1 VADAPPEKTSL
12 VPAAAP
18 SGKRDVA
25 TSPYVEL
32 ANNRLQAVVAS
43 GSDVN
48 RVYCAFLE
56 AGSGAFY
63 SSTNN
68 NRPDAGMQKRIVWMV
83 GEAVAQFGLERVAR
97 YLQVDPARVQTA
109 AQLAAEVLRKG
120 TPRKEEAGVVF
131 SRFLNYLRFVELQ
144 SRGEPLPEMAWF
156 TAR

>member
-1 VADAPPEKTSL
+1 MADASPENTSL
-12 VPAAAP
+12 VPSPAP

-48 RVYCAFLE
+48 RVYCAFIE
-56 AGSGAFY
+56 AGSGDYY

-68 NRPDAGMQKRIVWMV
+68 NRPDAGMQKRIDWMM

-97 YLQVDPARVQTA
+97 YLQVDPARVKSA
-109 AQLAAEVLRKG
+109 NQLAWELMRKG
-120 TPRKEEAGVVF
+120 RQRKEEAGVVF

-144 SRGEPLPEMAWF
+144 SGGEPMPEMAWF
-156 TAR
+156 TGR